1 MTDPVVP
8 TKTILLVEDEL
19 PFREIYRDALSMLD
33 DFKVLEAED
42 GEEALAMVQKQPPDL
57 IMLDLVLPQKSGFD
71 VLSQLKNDAKY
82 KAIPIIVYSVIGE
95 KLEIEKAMKL
105 GADDYIIK
113 SETPAME
120 VVNKVKTLLTGNV
133 RVEPASG

>member
-1 MTDPVVP
+1 MTDPAVP

-33 DFKVLEAED
+33 DFKVIEAED

-71 VLSQLKNDAKY
+71 VLSQLKNDSRY
-82 KAIPIIVYSVIGE
+82 QAIPIIVYSVIGE
-95 KLEIEKAMKL
+95 KSEIEKALKL

-120 VVNKVKTLLTGNV
+120 VVNKVKRLLQSEV
-133 RVEPASG
+133 SAEPS